1 MKLTQLLATK
11 GPKCRMLALG
21 FAGAMSPGVRTDLLI
36 LIKCLSSGE
45 PLGTNWG

>member
-1 MKLTQLLATK
+1 MTLVQLLATK

-21 FAGAMSPGVRTDLLI
+21 FTDATGLGSRSDLLI

-45 PLGTNWG
+45 PLGTNWA